1 MLSYR
6 DPVFRFAIQA
16 VELDDREAVISAARQ
31 AEDFGYEEL
40 YSYDHLGT
48 VDPFIP
54 LVVAAEATSQ
64 LRLGPLVLNNEF
76 HHPALLART
85 AATFDRMTGGRL
97 VLGVGTGYAKSE
109 HDATNI
115 ELRTPS
121 ERVGRLGESLIAL
134 RSLLDSGTVEMEGRH
149 HHLSISNLGIRPVQE
164 HVPLLVGG
172 HGQRVIQIAAR
183 TADIFQFTGL
193 THSPSGR
200 PEPGGFALD
209 DFAVRTR
216 WLSEATNGRPIER
229 SLLIQRVVI
238 SDRTDAAVGQAC
250 RRLGL
255 SREIVESTPFLLFGS
270 VTQAVERLQWLREE
284 FGISHVVVREA
295 VEFAPVVAALSVR

>member
-121 ERVGRLGESLIAL
+121 ERVGRLGESLDRVEVFARL
-134 RSLLDSGTVEMEGRH
+134 GDRRDGGT
-149 HHLSISNLGIRPVQE
+149 P
-164 HVPLLVGG
+164 
-172 HGQRVIQIAAR
+172 
-183 TADIFQFTGL
+183 
-193 THSPSGR
+193 SPSVDLQLRYSPCPGACPASGR
-200 PEPGGFALD
+200 WSWSTGDPNRRE
-209 DFAVRTR
+209 
-216 WLSEATNGRPIER
+216 NG
-229 SLLIQRVVI
+229 
-238 SDRTDAAVGQAC
+238 
-250 RRLGL
+250 
-255 SREIVESTPFLLFGS
+255 
-270 VTQAVERLQWLREE
+270 
-284 FGISHVVVREA
+284 
-295 VEFAPVVAALSVR
+295 